1 MREDFIDVV
10 AENVA
15 FQNSPELTGAAIL
28 AKSTAKVLVSIG
40 STTPSHGVTGVVL

>member
-1 MREDFIDVV
+1 MREDLIDVV

-15 FQNSPELTGAAIL
+15 FQNSPALPGTAIL
-28 AKSTAKVLVSIG
+28 VWSTEKVLVSIG